1 MSRGRRR
8 GSIDGLRPMRILS
21 TPLQPARVMSFISR
35 ANFCK
40 AVAVCVAVLAGLP
53 LAGAREFR
61 VADTQSEDYPT
72 VRALMF
78 MARLVEE
85 RTGGRHHIRV
95 FPSRQLGEE
104 NDPIQQTRVG
114 PLQLN
119 RTHFAPIQSFIP
131 AANAPPL

>member
-61 VADTQSEDYPT
+61 VAATQSEDYPT
-72 VRALMF
+72 LRALLF
-78 MARLVEE
+78 MARLLPE
-85 RTGGRHHIRV
+85 RTRRRPHTPG
-95 FPSRQLGEE
+95 FPSPQ
-104 NDPIQQTRVG
+104 P
-114 PLQLN
+114 
-119 RTHFAPIQSFIP
+119 
-131 AANAPPL
+131 

>member
-53 LAGAREFR
+53 PAGAPEFR
-61 VADTQSEDYPT
+61 VADTHSGDYPT
-72 VRALMF
+72 VRALLF
-78 MARLVEE
+78 MARLLED
-85 RTGGRHHIRV
+85 RSRGRPHHPR
-95 FPSRQLGEE
+95 FHS
-104 NDPIQQTRVG
+104 
-114 PLQLN
+114 
-119 RTHFAPIQSFIP
+119 
-131 AANAPPL
+131 PPL

>member
-21 TPLQPARVMSFISR
+21 APLQPARVMSFISR

-53 LAGAREFR
+53 LAGAREVR

-72 VRALMF
+72 VRALLF

-85 RTGGRHHIRV
+85 RTGRPHHPLV
-95 FPSRQLGEE
+95 FHLRYLSEE
-104 NDPIQQTRVG
+104 NETIEHTRGGG
-114 PLQLN
+114 PPLN
-119 RTHFAPIQSFIP
+119 RPPYAPRD
-131 AANAPPL
+131 

>member
-21 TPLQPARVMSFISR
+21 APLQPARVMSFILR

-40 AVAVCVAVLAGLP
+40 AVVVCVAVLAGLP

-61 VADTQSEDYPT
+61 VADTQSEDSPT

-78 MARLVEE
+78 MARLVQE
-85 RTGGRHHIRV
+85 RTGGPH
-95 FPSRQLGEE
+95 
-104 NDPIQQTRVG
+104 
-114 PLQLN
+114 PLSGFQ
-119 RTHFAPIQSFIP
+119 F
-131 AANAPPL
+131 PPLRREKGTIEQN

>member
-1 MSRGRRR
+1 MSGGRRR

-40 AVAVCVAVLAGLP
+40 AVVVCVAVLAGLP

-72 VRALMF
+72 VRAVMF

-104 NDPIQQTRVG
+104 KDTIEHTRGRAHRCHPTQV
-114 PLQLN
+114 
-119 RTHFAPIQSFIP
+119 T
-131 AANAPPL
+131 